1 MDSKSLAA
9 VITEKRRIEIR
20 EFAVPS
26 AKADDAVLKVE
37 ACGICGSDYHYYK
50 EVNHWP
56 YLNPPHIMGHEVVGR
71 IAGIGVEASLQ
82 WKVKEGDLVAVE
94 APVTCQRCRYCV
106 TGNATLCADKR
117 SYGISASMA
126 DPPHLWGGY
135 AQYMYLH
142 PNTILHRVPDGV
154 TPQAAVLYTC
164 VSNGLKWAQRVPS
177 LSPGDSIV
185 ILGPGQQGLGCVLAA
200 VMAGASPIIVAGLEA
215 DSYRLSVA
223 KELGATHMMY
233 SDRAPLVDQVKSIV
247 GPEMADIVV
256 DVTGSVSAQLATVDL
271 VRRGGTVV
279 LAGRT
284 PNQTM
289 QFEMDKVASR
299 GVMMIGVRGHESDDI
314 RRALSVIAARPE
326 AAAKLTTHEVPL
338 KDADYALK
346 LIGQEV
352 PGENAIHVSLNPWMS

>member
-1 MDSKSLAA
+1 MDKTAQAA
-9 VITEKRRIEIR
+9 VIVGKRQFEMR
-20 EFAVPS
+20 EFAVPEIGP
-26 AKADDAVLKVE
+26 DDALLRVE

-50 EVNHWP
+50 ELDHWP

-71 IAGIGVEASLQ
+71 IGAIGNDAAREWKLQ
-82 WKVKEGDLVAVE
+82 EGDLVAVE

-142 PNTILHRVPDGV
+142 PNSILHPVPAGV

-164 VSNGLKWAQRVPS
+164 VSNGLKWAQRVPA

-200 VMAGASPIIVAGLEA
+200 AMAGAAPIIVAGLNADEA
-215 DSYRLSVA
+215 RLAVA
-223 KELGATHMMY
+223 KKLGATHLVY
-233 SDRAPLVDQVKSIV
+233 SERAPLVEQVKNIL
-247 GPEMADIVV
+247 GPEMADVVV

-271 VRRGGTVV
+271 VRRGGTIV

-284 PNQTM
+284 PNQTV
-289 QFEMDKVASR
+289 QFEIDKVAAR
-299 GVMMIGVRGHESDDI
+299 GITMIGVRGHESDDI
-314 RRALSVIAARPE
+314 RRALSVIAARPD
-326 AAAKLTTHEVPL
+326 AAAQLTTHEIPL
-338 KDADYALK
+338 KDADYALR

-352 PGENAIHVSLNPWMS
+352 AGENAIHVSLNPWSS

>member
-1 MDSKSLAA
+1 MDKQSLAA
-9 VITEKRRIEIR
+9 VIVDKRRLEMR
-20 EFAVPS
+20 EFPVPGPR
-26 AKADDAVLKVE
+26 ADDAVLRVE

-50 EVNHWP
+50 ELDHWP

-71 IAGIGVEASLQ
+71 IAAIGADAARN
-82 WKVKEGDLVAVE
+82 WKLKEGDLVAVE
-94 APVTCQRCRYCV
+94 APVTCQRCRYCL

-142 PNTILHRVPDGV
+142 PNSILHPVPPGV
-154 TPQAAVLYTC
+154 SPPAAVLYTC
-164 VSNGLKWAQRVPS
+164 ISNGVKWAQRVPA

-200 VMAGASPIIVAGLEA
+200 AIAGASPIIVAGLAA
-215 DSYRLSVA
+215 DAKRLSVA
-223 KELGATHMMY
+223 KELGATHLIY
-233 SDRAPLVDQVKSIV
+233 SERAPLVEQVKGILGS
-247 GPEMADIVV
+247 ELADIVV
-256 DVTGSVSAQLATVDL
+256 DVTGSSAAQQAAVDL

-284 PNQTM
+284 PNETVE
-289 QFEMDKVASR
+289 FEMDKIASR
-299 GVMMIGVRGHESDDI
+299 GINMIGVRGHESDDI
-314 RRALSVIAARPE
+314 RRALNIVAARPE
-326 AAAKLTTHEVPL
+326 AAAKLTTHELPL
-338 KDADYALK
+338 KDADYALR

-352 PGENAIHVSLNPWMS
+352 PGENAIHVSLNPWLS

>member
-1 MDSKSLAA
+1 MDKKSLAA
-9 VITEKRRIEIR
+9 VVVDKHRMEMR

-26 AKADDAVLKVE
+26 PGADDAVLKVE

-50 EVNHWP
+50 ELNHWP

-71 IAGIGVEASLQ
+71 IAGIGADASQQ
-82 WKVKEGDLVAVE
+82 WKLKEGDLVAVE
-94 APVTCQRCRYCV
+94 APVTCQRCRYCL

-142 PNTILHRVPDGV
+142 PNTILHPVPDGV

-164 VSNGLKWAQRVPS
+164 VSNGVKWAQRIPA

-185 ILGPGQQGLGCVLAA
+185 ILGPGQQGLGCVLTAA
-200 VMAGASPIIVAGLEA
+200 MAGASPIIVAGLEA
-215 DSYRLSVA
+215 DSRRLLVA
-223 KELGATHMMY
+223 KELGATHLVY
-233 SDRAPLVDQVKSIV
+233 SERAPLVEQIKAILGS
-247 GPEMADIVV
+247 EMADIVV
-256 DVTGSVSAQLATVDL
+256 DVTGSVMAQQASVDL

-284 PNQTM
+284 PNQTVE
-289 QFEMDKVASR
+289 FEMDKVASR
-299 GVMMIGVRGHESDDI
+299 GITMIGVRGHESDDI
-314 RRALSVIAARPE
+314 RRALNILAAQPE
-326 AAAKLTTHEVPL
+326 LAAKMTTHELPL
-338 KDADYALK
+338 KDADYALR

-352 PGENAIHVSLNPWMS
+352 PGENAIHVSLNPWLS

>member
-1 MDSKSLAA
+1 MDTKALAA
-9 VITEKRRIEIR
+9 VITDKRQIEVR

-26 AKADDAVLKVE
+26 PGADDAVLKVE

-50 EVNHWP
+50 ELNHWP

-71 IAGIGVEASLQ
+71 IAAIGIDASRKWRL
-82 WKVKEGDLVAVE
+82 KEGDLVAIE
-94 APVTCQRCRYCV
+94 APVTCQRCRYCL
-106 TGNATLCADKR
+106 TGNATLCAEKR

-142 PNTILHRVPDGV
+142 PNTILHPVPAGV
-154 TPQAAVLYTC
+154 SPAAAALYTC
-164 VSNGLKWAQRVPS
+164 VSNGVKWAQRVPA

-200 VMAGASPIIVAGLEA
+200 AIAGVAPIIVAGLEVDA
-215 DSYRLSVA
+215 ARLSIA
-223 KELGATHMMY
+223 KELGATHLVY
-233 SDRAPLVDQVKSIV
+233 SERAPLIEQVKSIL
-247 GPEMADIVV
+247 GSEMADVVV
-256 DVTGSVSAQLATVDL
+256 DVTGSIAAQEAAVDL

-284 PNQTM
+284 PNQTVE
-289 QFEMDKVASR
+289 FEMDKIASR
-299 GVMMIGVRGHESDDI
+299 GITMIGVRGHESDDI
-314 RRALSVIAARPE
+314 RRALSIIASRPE
-326 AAAKLTTHEVPL
+326 AAAKLTTHEVAL
-338 KDADYALK
+338 KDADYALR